1 MKEDIVNPKRY
12 TCNRLKCCDFLI
24 VAGLNPLVA
33 CAVKYV
39 WRYKD
44 KNGVEDLKKALVF
57 LDKMK
62 NTTQEALY
70 FTETEFFAYDWL
82 LESMS
87 DTQRFIV
94 NTSVQTTH
102 EELYKVAIS
111 DMEIAINYLI
121 KTEYGDES
129 DQRTIINF
137 YLATT

>member
-1 MKEDIVNPKRY
+1 MKEDIINPKRY
-12 TCNRLKCCDFLI
+12 TGNKLECWDFWILS
-24 VAGLNPLVA
+24 GLNPLVA
-33 CAVKYV
+33 SAVKYV

-62 NTTQEALY
+62 DTPQESLY
-70 FTETEFFAYDWL
+70 FTEKELFIDDWL
-82 LESMS
+82 LENMS

-102 EELYKVAIS
+102 EDLYKVAIS

-129 DQRTIINF
+129 D
-137 YLATT
+137 

>member
-12 TCNRLKCCDFLI
+12 TGNKLECWDFWI

-33 CAVKYV
+33 SSVKYV

-62 NTTQEALY
+62 NTPQEALY
-70 FTETEFFAYDWL
+70 FTESEFFASEDL
-82 LESMS
+82 LENMS

-102 EELYKVAIS
+102 ENLYKVAIS
-111 DMEIAINYLI
+111 DMEIAISYLI

-129 DQRTIINF
+129 D
-137 YLATT
+137 

>member
-12 TCNRLKCCDFLI
+12 TGNKLECWDFWI
-24 VAGLNPLVA
+24 NAGLNPLVA
-33 CAVKYV
+33 SAVKYV

-62 NTTQEALY
+62 NTPSGLLY
-70 FTETEFFAYDWL
+70 FTETELFVTDDL

-87 DTQRFIV
+87 DIQRFII

-102 EELYKVAIS
+102 EDLYKVAIS

-121 KTEYGDES
+121 KKEYGELS
-129 DQRTIINF
+129 D
-137 YLATT
+137 

>member
-1 MKEDIVNPKRY
+1 MKEDIINPKRY
-12 TCNRLKCCDFLI
+12 TGNKLECWDFWI
-24 VAGLNPLVA
+24 VSKLNPLVA
-33 CAVKYV
+33 SAVKYV
-39 WRYKD
+39 WRYKE

-62 NTTQEALY
+62 NTPQEALY
-70 FTETEFFAYDWL
+70 FEKGEFFADDWL

-102 EELYKVAIS
+102 EDLYKVAIS

-129 DQRTIINF
+129 D
-137 YLATT
+137 

>member
-12 TCNRLKCCDFLI
+12 TGNRLECWDFWI

-33 CAVKYV
+33 SAVKYV

-62 NTTQEALY
+62 NTPKEDLY
-70 FTETEFFAYDWL
+70 FTETELFVTDEWL
-82 LESMS
+82 GNMS

-102 EELYKVAIS
+102 ENLYKVAIS
-111 DMEIAINYLI
+111 DMEIAISYLI

-129 DQRTIINF
+129 D
-137 YLATT
+137 

>member
-1 MKEDIVNPKRY
+1 MMKEDIVNPKRY
-12 TCNRLKCCDFLI
+12 TGNKIECWDFWI
-24 VAGLNPLVA
+24 NAGLNPLVA
-33 CAVKYV
+33 STVKYV

-62 NTTQEALY
+62 NTPSGLLY
-70 FTETEFFAYDWL
+70 FTETELFLEDEL
-82 LESMS
+82 LESMNN
-87 DTQRFIV
+87 TQRFIV

-121 KTEYGDES
+121 KTEYGELS
-129 DQRTIINF
+129 D
-137 YLATT
+137 

>member
-12 TCNRLKCCDFLI
+12 TGNKLECWDFWI
-24 VAGLNPLVA
+24 NAGLNPLVA
-33 CAVKYV
+33 SAVKYV

-62 NTTQEALY
+62 NTPSGLLY
-70 FTETEFFAYDWL
+70 FTETELFVTDDL

-102 EELYKVAIS
+102 EDLYKVAIS
-111 DMEIAINYLI
+111 DMEIAIDYLI
-121 KTEYGDES
+121 KKEYGELS
-129 DQRTIINF
+129 D
-137 YLATT
+137 

>member
-12 TCNRLKCCDFLI
+12 TGNKLECWDFW
-24 VAGLNPLVA
+24 VNAGLNPLVA
-33 CAVKYV
+33 SAVKYV

-62 NTTQEALY
+62 NTPPGLLY
-70 FTETEFFAYDWL
+70 FTETELFVTDDL

-111 DMEIAINYLI
+111 DMKIAINYLI
-121 KTEYGDES
+121 KTEYGDLS
-129 DQRTIINF
+129 D
-137 YLATT
+137 

>member
-12 TCNRLKCCDFLI
+12 TGNRLECWDFWIL
-24 VAGLNPLVA
+24 AGLNPLVA
-33 CAVKYV
+33 SAVKYV

-62 NTTQEALY
+62 DTPQESLY
-70 FTETEFFAYDWL
+70 FTEKEFFADEYL
-82 LESMS
+82 LENMS

-102 EELYKVAIS
+102 EDSYKVAIS
-111 DMEIAINYLI
+111 DMEIAIDYLI
-121 KTEYGDES
+121 KKEYGELS
-129 DQRTIINF
+129 D
-137 YLATT
+137 